1 MAQHN
6 HFAELG
12 ERPVGALLLQY
23 SLPAIIA
30 MVASSLYN
38 IVDAIFIGQSVG
50 KFAIAGLALTNPL
63 MALTA
68 AFGAMVGVGGSTPD
82 EHTVSDRKTTKR
94 RAASWAMS

>member
-50 KFAIAGLALTNPL
+50 KFAIAG
-63 MALTA
+63 
-68 AFGAMVGVGGSTPD
+68 
-82 EHTVSDRKTTKR
+82 
-94 RAASWAMS
+94 